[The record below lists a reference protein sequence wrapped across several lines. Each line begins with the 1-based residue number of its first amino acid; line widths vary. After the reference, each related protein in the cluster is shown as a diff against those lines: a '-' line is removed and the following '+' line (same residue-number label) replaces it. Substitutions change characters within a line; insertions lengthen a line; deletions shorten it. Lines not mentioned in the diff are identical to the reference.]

1 MEKVRK
7 HVRGESLKML
17 VGYQDEGEER
27 WVKKEIV
34 EEMAAKI
41 GMIYIEVF
49 QSKFEEPMSLFLEEI
64 AA

>member
-17 VGYQDEGEER
+17 VGYQEEGEER
-27 WVKKEIV
+27 WIKKEIV
-34 EEMAAKI
+34 EELAAKI

-49 QSKFEEPMSLFLEEI
+49 QSKFEEPMSLFLEEV